1 MNRQSEAGTGSV
13 LALSLDESIEHS
25 RKLAA
30 VVRAQGFVPDLVVG
44 ICEGGILPAHVVAG
58 ELGARF
64 ACVRV
69 RRPSSALKHSLPGR
83 VAAWALKSIYHRSL
97 LFRRMTELANR
108 GRGRSVE
115 LPPDCKPR
123 PGERRV
129 LIVDDFSESGRTFVV
144 AAETIKAGAADLEVR
159 SAALTVL
166 PGLQGAV
173 FEPEY
178 SLSRAWMSFPWSTDS
193 SDYSAYQGW
202 KRERSLTSA

>member
-1 MNRQSEAGTGSV
+1 MDERNSGSV
-13 LALSLDESIEHS
+13 KAVSLAACVEQST
-25 RKLAA
+25 KLAA
-30 VVRAQGFVPDLVVG
+30 MVRAQGYQPDLVVG
-44 ICEGGILPAHVVAG
+44 ICEGGILPAHVVAA

-69 RRPSSALKHSLPGR
+69 RRPSSGFKHSLPGR
-83 VAAWALKSIYHRSL
+83 VVAWALKSIYHRSL

-115 LPPDCKPR
+115 LPSDCKPR

-129 LIVDDFSESGRTFVV
+129 LLVDDFSESGRTLLV
-144 AAETIKAGAADLEVR
+144 AAETLKAGAGEIEVR

-166 PGLQGAV
+166 PGKAGAV

-178 SLSRAWMSFPWSTDS
+178 SLSRAWLSFPWSTDS
-193 SDYSAYQGW
+193 ADYSAYQSW
-202 KRERSLTSA
+202 KRERSITSS